1 MDIVEEAKQD
11 KVRVIKGKMEPMPA
25 EGGSRAE
32 ATGRDA
38 CVLECQKKKKK
49 VTRGGQQTEPNS
61 PYFVSRRRVTFSIL
75 HG

>member
-38 CVLECQKKKKK
+38 CVLECQKKKKGHEGRPADRTQFPLLCIK
-49 VTRGGQQTEPNS
+49 KKS
-61 PYFVSRRRVTFSIL
+61 YF
-75 HG
+75 